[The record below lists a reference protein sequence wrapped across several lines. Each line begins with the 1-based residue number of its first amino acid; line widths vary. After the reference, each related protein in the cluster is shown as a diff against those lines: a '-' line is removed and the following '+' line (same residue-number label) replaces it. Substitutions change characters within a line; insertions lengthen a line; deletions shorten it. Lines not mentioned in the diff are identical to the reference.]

1 MVDSLWFV
9 VCVCVCFFFVFF
21 FRNMGQGQAGLG
33 AQHILLSQ
41 GFTSFRVFS
50 AAYQSWLQNS
60 LSEGLDPSLLSN
72 HHLLNTPIP
81 NNLEGA
87 HILCY
92 S

>member
-1 MVDSLWFV
+1 MV
-9 VCVCVCFFFVFF
+9 CCMFFFF
-21 FRNMGQGQAGLG
+21 FRNLGQGWARLG

-41 GFTSFRVFS
+41 GFTSFRVFF

-60 LSEGLDPSLLSN
+60 LSEGLGPSLLSN

-87 HILCY
+87 HIL
-92 S
+92 

>member
-1 MVDSLWFV
+1 MVCC
-9 VCVCVCFFFVFF
+9 VCVCVFFCSFF
-21 FRNMGQGQAGLG
+21 QEHGTRSGRVGGTAYPAESGVYIFQGLFCS
-33 AQHILLSQ
+33 LS
-41 GFTSFRVFS
+41 VMV
-50 AAYQSWLQNS
+50 QNS
-60 LSEGLDPSLLSN
+60 LSEGLGPSLLSN